1 MTYYAFF
8 NKSEEK
14 IRFGYDTFLN
24 SNLVIGTSSNV
35 TGDRV
40 LVMNEKVAPRGGL
53 SCSLRLQE
61 MDPEH
66 RGVKVVLASS
76 NLREL
81 ELGVYSYS
89 NNSNAYVRVTGG
101 DLGVESGGRERMRFM
116 SNGNIGMGTGVALA
130 PFHVGVTGLMSGSN
144 SVESSLVVRNSGGGP
159 GLSVVATNFGE
170 TGVFRCLGSNGIVGL
185 EFLSD
190 GDLRYTPLGSNS
202 CFSLGTGR
210 AVTSGT
216 LLDVNGNL
224 IVTGNIGIGTTI
236 TSNRLQVQGDI
247 YASGT
252 LYQANLNQAIFSL
265 VTSSTSGGGSST
277 ANLYVTRTINTV
289 DYNDI
294 PGLSL
299 NTGNGQITIP
309 AGKYHIRVRS
319 AAYNCG
325 YTRLRLF
332 NITNTSVVA
341 YGTSHFAG
349 SGSQVNAELE
359 VVISPAATFNYIIQH
374 YAQTSV
380 VGNGF
385 GVYDSTHAASYLGT
399 NAYVLV
405 HVDKLG

>member
-8 NKSEEK
+8 NKSEEEIK
-14 IRFGYDTFLN
+14 FGYDTYLN
-24 SNLVIGTSSNV
+24 SNLVIGTTSNV

-40 LVMNEKVAPRGGL
+40 LIMNEKVVPVGGL
-53 SCSLRLQE
+53 RCSMRLQE

-101 DLGVESGGRERMRFM
+101 DLGMESGGRERLRFM
-116 SNGNIGMGTGVALA
+116 GNGNIGVGTTVAMT
-130 PFHVGVTGLMSGSN
+130 PFHVGVAGLMAGSN
-144 SVESSLVVRNSGGGP
+144 SLESSLVVRNSGGGP
-159 GLSVVATNFGE
+159 GLSVVATNLGE
-170 TGVFRCLGSNGIVGL
+170 TSVFRCVGSNGVVGL
-185 EFLSD
+185 DFLSD

-236 TSNRLQVQGDI
+236 TNNRLQVQGDI

-265 VTSSTSGGGSST
+265 VTNSTSGGGSST
-277 ANLYVTRTINTV
+277 SNLYVTRVINTV
-289 DYNDI
+289 QYNDI
-294 PGLSL
+294 PGVSL
-299 NTGNGQITIP
+299 DVSNGQITLP
-309 AGKYHIRVRS
+309 AGKYHIRVSS

-349 SGSQVNAELE
+349 SGNQVQAELE
-359 VVISPAATFNYIIQH
+359 IIYSPVATFNYIIQH
-374 YAQTSV
+374 YTQTSV
-380 VGNGF
+380 AGNGF
-385 GVYDSTHAASYLGT
+385 GVYDSTHAGGYLGT

-405 HVDKLG
+405 HVDKLA